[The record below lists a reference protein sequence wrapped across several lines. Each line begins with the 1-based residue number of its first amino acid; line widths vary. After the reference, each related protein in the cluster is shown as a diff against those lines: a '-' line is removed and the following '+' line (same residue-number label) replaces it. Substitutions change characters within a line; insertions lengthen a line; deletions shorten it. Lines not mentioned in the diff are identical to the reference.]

1 MNFRFTVSI
10 EGLGARDIAAD
21 NAEALSEAF
30 GRRHP
35 EVGAAV
41 GACLSEDLL
50 EVTFSV
56 SAFSFS
62 RAVRKAQ
69 KIFVDTAIES
79 GLKPSPVK
87 SFEVEV
93 DLGRHSPR
101 RIRRRSR
108 RDDGDSSWSM
118 PRFAHSAF

>member
-30 GRRHP
+30 ERKHP

-41 GACLSEDLL
+41 GAALSEDLL
-50 EVTFSV
+50 EVTFFV

-62 RAVRKAQ
+62 RAVRKAR
-69 KIFVDTAIES
+69 KIFVDSAIES

-93 DLGRHSPR
+93 DLGGHSPR
-101 RIRRRSR
+101 RLRRRSR
-108 RDDGDSSWSM
+108 RHDGDSSWSM
-118 PRFAHSAF
+118 PRFAHSA